1 MTEST
6 NPQTMAEATRQIQEL
21 RRELENLKAE
31 MKPINA
37 LRLPLNLLIQ
47 DLIFDLE
54 CYIRSE
60 RGAFK

>member
-1 MTEST
+1 
-6 NPQTMAEATRQIQEL
+6 MAEATRQIQEL